1 MQFGW
6 LATAFGERLRYV
18 TIQGGWAMDHVVERV
33 MTSCENYEHQGRE
46 DIRAK
51 VGQYLE
57 KLASAGHRDVE
68 ELTYYGL
75 AYLRMLDMPPGSGQF
90 DLAFCLEFDGVLGG
104 FGDGLGAVCFQQL
117 PRVVVDF
124 DLSHGVILR
133 SF

>member
-1 MQFGW
+1 MLAYQPVELGLVLRGGAARLSQRGKCNSAG

-33 MTSCENYEHQGRE
+33 MTSCENYERQGRE

-57 KLASAGHRDVE
+57 KLASTGHRDVE

-75 AYLRMLDMPPGSGQF
+75 AYLRILQEGPD
-90 DLAFCLEFDGVLGG
+90 
-104 FGDGLGAVCFQQL
+104 
-117 PRVVVDF
+117 PRY
-124 DLSHGVILR
+124 SNC
-133 SF
+133 